1 MEYLDLMYKGEEGDV
16 LREKEELYGKL
27 AINADEEDGIKEE
40 FDNITNWVSTLPIL
54 DDYDVAMSLAKEF
67 NMNITQAKQSL
78 EAFPREYLIGEKPIP
93 DIVKQLKKYRRKL
106 KGEEKIEFTK
116 SIDNLVMEYGNHL
129 SSCIKSIYWLSPY
142 ETPLRQMRY
151 KESDLRKLHL
161 VKDETTRR
169 DIVDSLCKY
178 WEAHLH
184 RGKTYDS
191 EYCSLS
197 KSMTSS
203 KRVFTKILKD
213 LSNSSVK
220 KSISSQLEDMVLKS
234 VCDNQGIGSRQIHE
248 RLPLKL
254 HRRSSPQ
261 IIAKVADRLNI
272 TNVDGEYYKLPM
284 EIKKDLYAYTA
295 AFIDSDG
302 YITMDRNFNPR
313 VGMVATGN
321 RGKAFVSELHKEL
334 NVGKLHLD
342 QKSPQDTRLVNRLN
356 FYSQAD
362 ITQLLNKCRPYFRMK
377 GANADILTELIGI
390 KKYCKKEPWAK
401 ERMGELFKLM
411 KWANH
416 SDNTRYD
423 FASEGIYMDDIAK
436 YKENSKMDLIRERES
451 GVTV

>member
-1 MEYLDLMYKGEEGDV
+1 VGCLDLIFKGEEGDN
-16 LREKEELYGKL
+16 LRRLGDL
-27 AINADEEDGIKEE
+27 ADEEEDIKE
-40 FDNITNWVSTLPIL
+40 DMKNKWISTLPIL
-54 DDYDVAMSLAKEF
+54 DDYDVAMSLSKEF

-78 EAFPREYLIGEKPIP
+78 EVFPREYLIGDKSIP

-129 SSCIKSIYWLSPY
+129 SSCIKSIYWLAPY

-151 KESDLRKLHL
+151 KESDLRKLHS
-161 VKDETTRR
+161 VKDERTRR
-169 DIVDSLCKY
+169 DIVESLCKY
-178 WEAHLH
+178 WESHLH
-184 RGKTYDS
+184 RGKNYDA

-197 KSMTSS
+197 RKMTNS
-203 KRVFTKILKD
+203 KKVFTKILKE
-213 LSNSSVK
+213 LSNSPVK
-220 KSISSQLEDMVLKS
+220 KTISSQLEDMVLKS

-248 RLPLKL
+248 RLPMKL

-261 IIAKVADRLNI
+261 IIAKVADKLNI
-272 TNVDGEYYKLPM
+272 TNIDGEYYKLPM

-313 VGMVATGN
+313 VGIIATGT

-334 NVGKLHLD
+334 DVGKLHLD
-342 QKSPQDTRLVNRLN
+342 QKSPQDTRPVNRLN

-390 KKYCKKEPWAK
+390 KKHFKKEPWAK

-436 YKENSKMDLIRERES
+436 YKANSKMDLIREHES

>member
-1 MEYLDLMYKGEEGDV
+1 MGCLDLIFKGEEGDA
-16 LREKEELYGKL
+16 LREKEELYGEL
-27 AINADEEDGIKEE
+27 AINADEKDGLKEE
-40 FDNITNWVSTLPIL
+40 FDNIANWVSTLPIL

-78 EAFPREYLIGEKPIP
+78 EAFPREYLIGEKAIP

-169 DIVDSLCKY
+169 DIV
-178 WEAHLH
+178 
-184 RGKTYDS
+184 
-191 EYCSLS
+191 
-197 KSMTSS
+197 
-203 KRVFTKILKD
+203 
-213 LSNSSVK
+213 
-220 KSISSQLEDMVLKS
+220 KS

-321 RGKAFVSELHKEL
+321 RGKAFVSELHR
-334 NVGKLHLD
+334 
-342 QKSPQDTRLVNRLN
+342 S
-356 FYSQAD
+356 
-362 ITQLLNKCRPYFRMK
+362 
-377 GANADILTELIGI
+377 
-390 KKYCKKEPWAK
+390 
-401 ERMGELFKLM
+401 
-411 KWANH
+411 
-416 SDNTRYD
+416 
-423 FASEGIYMDDIAK
+423 
-436 YKENSKMDLIRERES
+436 
-451 GVTV
+451 

>member
-1 MEYLDLMYKGEEGDV
+1 LDLIFKSEEGDR
-16 LREKEELYGKL
+16 LRDLAENKDEEEEIQEELSNMNKW
-27 AINADEEDGIKEE
+27 I
-40 FDNITNWVSTLPIL
+40 STLPIL
-54 DDYDVAMSLAKEF
+54 DDYDVAMSLSKEF

-78 EAFPREYLIGEKPIP
+78 EVFPREYLIGDKPIP

-129 SSCIKSIYWLSPY
+129 SSCIKSIYWLAPY

-151 KESDLRKLHL
+151 KESDLRKLHS
-161 VKDETTRR
+161 VKDEHTRR
-169 DIVDSLCKY
+169 DIVESLCKY
-178 WEAHLH
+178 WEANLH
-184 RGKTYDS
+184 RGKEYNKD
-191 EYCSLS
+191 YCSLTKQMTKS
-197 KSMTSS
+197 KKSFS
-203 KRVFTKILKD
+203 KTLKG
-213 LSNSSVK
+213 LSNTSIK

-234 VCDNQGIGSRQIHE
+234 ICDNQGIGSRQIHE
-248 RLPLKL
+248 MLPLKL

-272 TNVDGEYYKLPM
+272 TNIDGEYYKLPM

-313 VGMVATGN
+313 VGIIATGT

-334 NVGKLHLD
+334 KVGKLHLD
-342 QKSPQDTRLVNRLN
+342 QKSPQDTRPVNRLN

-362 ITQLLNKCRPYFRMK
+362 IGTLLEKCRPYFRMK
-377 GANADILTELIGI
+377 GENADILTELIGI
-390 KKYCKKEPWAK
+390 KKHFKKESWAK
-401 ERMGELFKLM
+401 ERMTELFKLM
-411 KWANH
+411 KYANH
-416 SDNTRYD
+416 SDNTRFD

-436 YKENSKMDLIRERES
+436 YRANSKLNLIQEYES